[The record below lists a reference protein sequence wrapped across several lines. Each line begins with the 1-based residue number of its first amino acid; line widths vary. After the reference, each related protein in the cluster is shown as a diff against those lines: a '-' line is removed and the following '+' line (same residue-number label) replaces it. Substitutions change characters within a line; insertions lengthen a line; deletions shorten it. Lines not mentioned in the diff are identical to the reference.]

1 LFLSGLFWPIH
12 RLSYC
17 VKGINSMTCSNH
29 SSTTALSA
37 RKEKNS
43 SSLRAN
49 LSPLYFAGLLA
60 FGCVSVADAA
70 IVADA
75 GQATSPAVNAG
86 ANGSTVVNINA
97 AGQGGVSHNIFN
109 QFNVD
114 KNGVVLNNSIDGANS
129 QLAGNIAG
137 NANLSGGAASVIL
150 NEVNSNQA
158 SVLNGMVEVAGQ
170 QAQVIIAN
178 PSGITCNGCGF
189 INASRATLTTGT
201 AQFADGAIQGYKTEK
216 GTIVINGDGLKSGD
230 SNYTDLIARS
240 VVINAGVWAKD
251 LKVTTGRNT
260 VNADNTQATALS
272 SALGRPRVGIDVAAL
287 GGMYAGKITLVGTE
301 NGVGVRNAG
310 TIAASTS
317 DLVMDVNGV
326 LDNRS
331 GTMIAARANKL
342 NTAGAIDNSRGKI
355 NGGSVT
361 INTNKNRL
369 TNTNGNIA
377 ASGSV
382 NINSGQLN
390 NSSGMVQASS
400 QVTIDTNGQL
410 LTNTGSNNDAGIY
423 STLGIT
429 LKTGQLNNNGG
440 TISTAGRST
449 ITSATLDN
457 RGGQIYA
464 FGLPF
469 ADLNINVAG
478 TLDNRNGEIAAQRNL
493 SLATTGAL
501 NNSQNGKIS
510 AGNTFTLATNNTA
523 LNNTDGLI
531 ESAGALDIKSGQL
544 TNTTGVLQ
552 STKGLS
558 VNTNGGNLLNEGG
571 QISSMG
577 DISLTNINAMN
588 NRNGNVGGE
597 GKLLLQANSLDNREG
612 GLTMDNGNE
621 VRITNTLNNNYGV
634 IRSTTGSTAVY
645 ASTINNN
652 AGMLSGKSI
661 YAETGT
667 LRNDAGLIY
676 AEEALELKATTLY
689 NRNSNNFGN
698 EMGVHIDMPEDTQGG
713 IISQGDLSMT
723 GNRVY
728 NSRGMIAS
736 TNGNVNMKYDGNVD
750 NSRGTISGVDSLSLK
765 ANSLNNLN
773 GTISSTGVGSVELT
787 SAFTNSGLIHG
798 SEGLDINVSG
808 ALTNRGQLIS
818 DKVTTIG
825 SQSFNNQRGAVT
837 SGQEGVKLNLAGGRY
852 TNNGKVNGPVT
863 KE

>member
-1 LFLSGLFWPIH
+1 
-12 RLSYC
+12 
-17 VKGINSMTCSNH
+17 MTCSNH
-29 SSTTALSA
+29 SSITNVST
-37 RKEKNS
+37 RKENNH
-43 SSLRAN
+43 SSLRVN

-60 FGCVSVADAA
+60 FGCVSVANAA

-75 GQATSPAVNAG
+75 GQASSPAVNAG

-97 AGQGGVSHNIFN
+97 AGKGGVSHNIFN

-114 KNGVVLNNSIDGANS
+114 KNGVVLNNSVDGVNS
-129 QLAGNIAG
+129 QLAGSLAG

-178 PSGITCNGCGF
+178 PAGITCSGCGF
-189 INASRATLTTGT
+189 INTGRATLTTGT
-201 AQFADGAIQGYKTEK
+201 PQFADGVIQGYKTEK

-251 LKVTTGRNT
+251 LKVTTGRNS
-260 VNADNTQATALS
+260 VNADNTQATALA
-272 SALGRPRVGIDVAAL
+272 SAAGRPRVGIDVAAL

-301 NGVGVRNAG
+301 SGVGVRNAG

-331 GTMIAARANKL
+331 GSMIAARANKL
-342 NTAGAIDNSRGKI
+342 NTAGAIDNTGGKI
-355 NGGSVT
+355 NGGSGGVT

-390 NSSGMVQASS
+390 NSNGRVQASS

-410 LTNTGSNNDAGIY
+410 LTNTGRNNDTGIY

-440 TISTAGRST
+440 AISTAGRST

-469 ADLNINVAG
+469 ADLNMNVAG

-493 SLATTGAL
+493 SLATTAAL

-510 AGNTFTLATNNTA
+510 AGNTFTLATNKTA
-523 LNNTDGLI
+523 INNTNGLI
-531 ESAGALDIKSGQL
+531 ESAGSLDINSGQL
-544 TNTTGVLQ
+544 TNRNGVLQ
-552 STKGLS
+552 SAKMLS
-558 VNTNGGNLLNEGG
+558 VNTNGSNLINEIG
-571 QISSMG
+571 QISSIG
-577 DISLTNINAMN
+577 DVNLNNINTMD
-588 NRNGNVGGE
+588 NRDGNVSGE
-597 GKLLLQANSLDNREG
+597 GKLSLQANSLDNRTG
-612 GLTMDNGNE
+612 GLTMDKGNE
-621 VRITNTLNNNYGV
+621 VRITNALNNNYGV
-634 IRSTTGSTAVY
+634 IRSTMGGTEVY

-652 AGMLSGKSI
+652 AGLLSGQNVH
-661 YAETGT
+661 AQTGT
-667 LRNDAGLIY
+667 LRNDEGLIY
-676 AEEALELKATTLY
+676 AEETLELKATTLY
-689 NRNSNNFGN
+689 NRDSNNFGSA
-698 EMGVHIDMPEDTQGG
+698 MGVHIDMPEDTQGG
-713 IISQGDLSMT
+713 IISLGDLSMT

-736 TNGNVNMKYDGNVD
+736 SNGNVNMKYDGNVD
-750 NSRGTISGVDSLSLK
+750 NSRGTISGADSLSLK
-765 ANSLNNLN
+765 ANSLDNAN
-773 GTISSTGVGSVELT
+773 GTISSTGVSNVEVT

-798 SEGLDINVSG
+798 SEGLNINVRG

-818 DKVTTIG
+818 DKVTTID
-825 SQSFNNQRGAVT
+825 SQSFNNRRGAVT
-837 SGQEGVKLNLAGGRY
+837 TGQDGVKLNLAGGRY